1 MNNLAPQLERS
12 WLEAE
17 ICPSD
22 KSKVT
27 SEAVNEFQKK
37 LAELC
42 GMHIFCGP
50 MVIAPDSKNAL
61 SPYYTNQKFKP
72 RDWNAFTWW
81 TQPEAANVVSI
92 LDHSHEV
99 LYYYPEHNLID
110 ITIATC
116 KAYDHREAIRFM
128 AKYWQPDKN
137 GVRYIFTS
145 PKLPTSSW
153 ETYIEK

>member
-1 MNNLAPQLERS
+1 MTNLAPKLVRS

-17 ICPSD
+17 IRPKD
-22 KSKVT
+22 KAIVT
-27 SEAVNEFQKK
+27 SNAVKEFQGK

-50 MVIAPDSKNAL
+50 MVIAPDSENAL
-61 SPYYTNQKFKP
+61 SPYYTNKQFKP

-81 TQPEAANVVSI
+81 TQPDAKNVVSI

-116 KAYDHREAIRFM
+116 KEYDPLDAVKFM
-128 AKYWQPDKN
+128 SEFWKPDEN

-145 PKLPTSSW
+145 PDIPTSEWKVWSV
-153 ETYIEK
+153 E